1 MNKISLI
8 FIYKNLIKLM
18 DLLNEFLENGDKTVL
33 ENLQKN
39 IYEINKTNSE
49 YWDFMINNSKINN
62 DTVISNIDYINLK
75 NLIQIQKLD
84 IDLLKNEIIF
94 NKIINENL
102 LDDILIYQVLDIE
115 IIQKI
120 IDLNLNLDWE
130 KLCKYQNLDI
140 KTIENNIENIDWNIL
155 SENQFLTIEFIA
167 KHKDK
172 INWVLLGK
180 NIKISEILNDSFIDI
195 FSDYDLSYSFI
206 WSNSISEEKV
216 IQNFDKL
223 DSKKILDLLEIRQLS
238 NKFLNIIFE
247 KYDDLDFYDA
257 AAEGQYLDLEFINQ
271 HKDKLDFNLI
281 SQHQNLSYEFI
292 RDNCDK
298 ISLQSLS
305 FNDNINEELFLQIY
319 EIKDQFNDD
328 FNWAS
333 PGPWGTRGA
342 RSCCARAMSC
352 CGSSS
357 TASEATSS
365 ASRTTPSR
373 WRCTR
378 SATWAARSSRRR

>member
-328 FNWAS
+328 FNWEYISEYIEFS
-333 PGPWGTRGA
+333 PE
-342 RSCCARAMSC
+342 
-352 CGSSS
+352 
-357 TASEATSS
+357 SENKIKELKKEFLIKKKLEN
-365 ASRTTPSR
+365 
-373 WRCTR
+373 
-378 SATWAARSSRRR
+378 